1 MTPWSAAHQSA
12 LSSTISQSL
21 LKFMTIESVML
32 SNHLILCHP
41 HLLLPP
47 IFPASGAFP
56 MSWLYA
62 SGGQSVGAS
71 ALASVLHFFGYIS
84 RSRIAVSYGSSTF
97 DFFFFLRNLHTV
109 FHSGCTNLYS
119 HKYCISVLFSPDPRQ
134 HFLFVFLKSH
144 CDRYKVISH
153 CGFDL
158 HFLDD

>member
-1 MTPWSAAHQSA
+1 MECSTP
-12 LSSTISQSL
+12 
-21 LKFMTIESVML
+21 V
-32 SNHLILCHP
+32 C
-41 HLLLPP
+41 
-47 IFPASGAFP
+47 
-56 MSWLYA
+56 
-62 SGGQSVGAS
+62 
-71 ALASVLHFFGYIS
+71 SVLHYLSEFAQIHDHWVGDVIQPPHPLSPPSPPTPNLSSIRGFSNELALRIRWQKCWSFSFSIS
-84 RSRIAVSYGSSTF
+84 PSFSLAIYPGVELLYHMVVLLLIS
-97 DFFFFLRNLHTV
+97 FFFLRNLHTV

>member
-1 MTPWSAAHQSA
+1 MECSTP
-12 LSSTISQSL
+12 
-21 LKFMTIESVML
+21 V
-32 SNHLILCHP
+32 C
-41 HLLLPP
+41 
-47 IFPASGAFP
+47 
-56 MSWLYA
+56 
-62 SGGQSVGAS
+62 
-71 ALASVLHFFGYIS
+71 SVLHYLSEFAQIHDHWVGDVIQPPHPLSPPSPPTPNLSSIRGFSNELALRIRWPKCWSFSFSIS
-84 RSRIAVSYGSSTF
+84 PSFSLAIYPGVELLYHMVVLLLIS
-97 DFFFFLRNLHTV
+97 FFFLRNLHTV